1 MVKKIIFGL
10 LGLLAVAGVGY
21 YMMNREVLKFE
32 TVCVANNTKFNEEL
46 CGHVGK
52 RAYSL
57 SRMSS
62 LNDRD
67 FGKIV
72 GVAWRTKG
80 TQISAAGQKKR
91 VSPKNGYY
99 YIIQQDG
106 SDYSFLRLVEETE
119 PRYDPFGKK

>member
-1 MVKKIIFGL
+1 MIKKIIFGF
-10 LGLLAVAGVGY
+10 LGLIAVAGIGY

-32 TVCVANNTKFNEEL
+32 SVCVPNNSKFNEEL
-46 CGHVGK
+46 CSHVGK

-62 LNDRD
+62 LNERD

-80 TQISAAGQKKR
+80 TQISASGQKKR

-99 YIIQQDG
+99 YIIQQNK
-106 SDYSFLRLVEETE
+106 SDYSFLRFV
-119 PRYDPFGKK
+119 